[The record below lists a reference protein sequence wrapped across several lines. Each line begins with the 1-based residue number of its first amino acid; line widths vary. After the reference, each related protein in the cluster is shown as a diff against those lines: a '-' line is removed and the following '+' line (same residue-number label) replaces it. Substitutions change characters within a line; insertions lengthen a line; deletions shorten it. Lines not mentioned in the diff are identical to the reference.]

1 QQVLLGRRDEGRQVR
16 GDARLEQRLA
26 ATGVAVGVGAHE
38 VDAAEAVHLEVD
50 EAGDGDA
57 AAAVAAHQ
65 AVLGDHTVGDLD
77 VAGHE
82 GAVDERGFDS
92 EPHRSTAAAT
102 CPPDCSSRSRAVP
115 ASTPASSATTAT
127 LALPSAS
134 ARARSASSSLTP
146 VARRTT
152 RRARAASFSFDERTS
167 IIRPSYVLPSRIIA
181 TVEIV
186 FRTSFCDVPALSL
199 VEPATNSGPTTT
211 ARSWSACL
219 ASSEPS
225 TAVSATVSAPA
236 SAAAPSAASA

>member
-102 CPPDCSSRSRAVP
+102 CPPDCSSRSRAVA
-115 ASTPASSATTAT
+115 ASMPASSATTAT

-152 RRARAASFSFDERTS
+152 T
-167 IIRPSYVLPSRIIA
+167 IRPSYVLPSRIIA

-186 FRTSFCDVPALSL
+186 FRTSFCAVPALSL

>member
-77 VAGHE
+77 VTGHE

-134 ARARSASSSLTP
+134 ALTP

-167 IIRPSYVLPSRIIA
+167 TIRPSYVLPSRIIA

-186 FRTSFCDVPALSL
+186 FRT
-199 VEPATNSGPTTT
+199 
-211 ARSWSACL
+211 
-219 ASSEPS
+219 
-225 TAVSATVSAPA
+225 
-236 SAAAPSAASA
+236 